1 MKLDRRLIDAWISH
15 PNFVQI
21 SNKVKNFQDKVNLA
35 VKSVF
40 DFLGLSSN
48 FNFYK
53 KFIVANPEMELI
65 PLLSK
70 KYNLKVHNF
79 DIKDVIFF

>member
-1 MKLDRRLIDAWISH
+1 M
-15 PNFVQI
+15 
-21 SNKVKNFQDKVNLA
+21 NLA
-35 VKSVF
+35 IKSIF
-40 DFLGLSSN
+40 DFLNISSH

-53 KFIVANPEMELI
+53 KYIVANPEMELI

-79 DIKDVIFF
+79 ELKDVIFFQNDRHVIYYR